1 MPHENN
7 RGTPVKTLRARPNDR
22 FDARLGDELGIGDQ
36 FGRANLTNTI
46 SCAIPT
52 ADFASAFLAKLL
64 ATRTARP
71 NQPFAGYAPYCR
83 DVVQAFFERSER
95 AFSVVTA

>member
-1 MPHENN
+1 IIGRVDRLP
-7 RGTPVKTLRARPNDR
+7 GPVIVLARTV
-22 FDARLGDELGIGDQ
+22 DAEL
-36 FGRANLTNTI
+36 
-46 SCAIPT
+46 
-52 ADFASAFLAKLL
+52 ASAFLAKLL

-83 DVVQAFFERSER
+83 DVVKAFFERSER